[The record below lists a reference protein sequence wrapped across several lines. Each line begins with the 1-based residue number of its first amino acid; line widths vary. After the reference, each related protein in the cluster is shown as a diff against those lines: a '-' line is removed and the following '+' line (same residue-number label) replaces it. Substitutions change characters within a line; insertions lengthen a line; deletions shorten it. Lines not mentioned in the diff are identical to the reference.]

1 MLLASCFLATS
12 WPVTSPLKTNT
23 MAEIEHPVLE
33 KKKIIRAVLI
43 ALAVA
48 VILLLTAVLPAE
60 YGLDPTG
67 AGKALGFSRLY
78 VAEGATDSVG
88 TSVSQQSF
96 PLIRMEKAGSGPDV
110 VRPSEA
116 DNPPPEKQFAERED
130 STTIVVPA
138 GKGLEY
144 KIYMLKY
151 GTVKYEWTTDK
162 GAVYF
167 DFHGEV
173 KQAAA
178 TKNVYFE
185 SYTISNAT
193 NVVGTLLAPFEGK
206 HGWFFRNTGK
216 QDMKVMLRLKGQY
229 SL

>member
-1 MLLASCFLATS
+1 
-12 WPVTSPLKTNT
+12 

-33 KKKIIRAVLI
+33 KKKIVKAVLI
-43 ALAVA
+43 ALVVA
-48 VILLLTAVLPAE
+48 ILLLVIAVLPAE
-60 YGLDPTG
+60 YGIDPTG
-67 AGKALGFSRLY
+67 AGKAMGFSRLY
-78 VAEGATDSVG
+78 VHPDSVNRG
-88 TSVSQQSF
+88 TVQQDF
-96 PLIRMEKAGSGPDV
+96 PLIKMEKAGSGPDV
-110 VRPSEA
+110 ARPSEA
-116 DNPPPEKQFAERED
+116 DNPPPQKQLEERED
-130 STTIVVPA
+130 SVTIVVPA

-144 KIYMLKY
+144 KINMLKY
-151 GTVKYEWTTDK
+151 GYVKYEWTTDK

-167 DFHGEV
+167 DFNGEV

-185 SYTISNAT
+185 SYAISNAS

-216 QDMKVMLRLKGQY
+216 EDMKVTVRLKGQY